1 MQNFLEALDE
11 RVLVCDGAMGTM
23 LYAAGVFINRS
34 FDELNVVSPEL
45 VADVHRQY
53 LRAGADVIETNTF
66 GANPFKL
73 ATFGLAGE
81 TAAINRAGAAIARRA
96 ALGTA
101 WVAGSIGPLGVRLAP
116 WGRTSVEEAEAAFRT
131 QAEALVEGGVDL
143 VILETFR
150 DLNELVVAIRA
161 VRAVSSLPLVAQL
174 TTGEDG
180 HTLDG
185 TPPDVFTPA
194 LEQAGADV
202 VGLNC
207 SVGPAAML
215 ETIEAMAHVSNVRLA
230 AQPNAGRPR
239 DIEGR
244 NLYLS
249 SPEYMASYARRF
261 VRAGVRLVGGCCGTT
276 PAHTEQIA
284 AAVKAMPAVPRR
296 TRPSTAADRHDP
308 QPPAAW
314 RDKSALARALA
325 DGQFV
330 VIAEVAAPRG
340 LDLSAPIADARCFR
354 NLGAVA
360 VNVPDYPVSGARVS
374 AQTLAVRIEQSG
386 VETLLHCTCRER
398 TLLGLQSDLV
408 AADVLGL
415 RNLLL
420 TTGSPRPSAAHGE
433 TSSAAS
439 FEVDA
444 VGLLHMASELNRGL
458 DVAGQPIGE
467 PTRLHVAAAFNP
479 FAADMDTEWR
489 RLEQK
494 IYAGA
499 EFVLT
504 PPVLD
509 VDAFEPVLARLRT
522 AGVPIVAGV
531 AALEGVRHAEFLA
544 SEVTGVRVSDATLA
558 RLNAARDEAEEAMRM
573 TIEIVTWL
581 YARVQGLHVTSFH
594 GSPRTAERLLTLI
607 GPTVVGAPV
616 VEQVRHA

>member
-34 FDELNVVSPEL
+34 FDELNLVNPEL

-116 WGRTSVEEAEAAFRT
+116 WGRTSVEDAEAAFRT

-150 DLNELVVAIRA
+150 DLSELAIAIRA
-161 VRAVSSLPLVAQL
+161 IRAVSSLPLVAQL

-261 VRAGVRLVGGCCGTT
+261 VRAGVRLVGGCCGTA
-276 PAHTEQIA
+276 PAHTEQMA
-284 AAVKAMPAVPRR
+284 AAVKAMPAVARR
-296 TRPSTAADRHDP
+296 TRPSTAADRREP

-314 RDKSALARALA
+314 REKSALARALA

-330 VIAEVAAPRG
+330 VIAEVAAAGGVDRA
-340 LDLSAPIADARCFR
+340 APIGDARR
-354 NLGAVA
+354 VGNRGAVA
-360 VNVPDYPVSGARVS
+360 LNLPDKTLSGARVI
-374 AQTLAVRIEQSG
+374 AQTQALPNEQSG
-386 VETLLHCTCRER
+386 VETLLHRTCRER

-420 TTGSPRPSAAHGE
+420 TTGSPRPSAAHAE

-444 VGLLHMASELNRGL
+444 VGLLHMAAELNRGL
-458 DVAGQPIGE
+458 DVAGQPFGG

-479 FAADMDTEWR
+479 FAADMDAEWQ
-489 RLEQK
+489 RLARK
-494 IYAGA
+494 IDAGA

-509 VDAFEPVLARLRT
+509 VEAFEPVLARLR
-522 AGVPIVAGV
+522 AASVPIVAGV
-531 AALEGVRHAEFLA
+531 AALDGVRHAEFLA
-544 SEVTGVRVSDATLA
+544 SEVTGVRVSEAALA
-558 RLNAARDEAEEAMRM
+558 RLGAAEDEAEEAMRM
-573 TIEIVTWL
+573 TIEIATWL

-594 GSPRTAERLLTLI
+594 GSPRTTERLLTLI

-616 VEQVRHA
+616 IEQVRHA